1 MSDKIKEY
9 LGGFQQAAQTL
20 THIAGR
26 TFTRQGIQQFWRRG
40 DVNGFPEREARSI
53 NGHVRLLLDMQELAD
68 WYAFVEAAAVLSS
81 VAGKLYNSADVYALW
96 INRNVT
102 GFPDKRRIAVIDW
115 PEPDMGPIR
124 RRAFNLDAVAQWY
137 RTRITDERIAREA
150 EYSRRAAC

>member
-53 NGHVRLLLDMQELAD
+53 NGHVRLLLDSRL
-68 WYAFVEAAAVLSS
+68 VRVRGGCGSPVLGRGEAVQL
-81 VAGKLYNSADVYALW
+81 
-96 INRNVT
+96 R
-102 GFPDKRRIAVIDW
+102 
-115 PEPDMGPIR
+115 
-124 RRAFNLDAVAQWY
+124 
-137 RTRITDERIAREA
+137 
-150 EYSRRAAC
+150 